1 VTFGRAYRFVLI
13 LAALVMAGLPVGLFA
28 DNCFDCHSSW
38 EEDPNAPSKTF
49 PQDIHYRSGLG
60 CSDCHGGDSTLD
72 DMDEVRA
79 SESFRGV
86 PTPLEIPD
94 FCARCHSDPKYMI
107 KHNPG
112 LPVDQLEKYKTS
124 IHGQRL
130 FGKHDPKVAT
140 CVSCHTAHRIETA
153 KAPISTVYAE
163 NIPATCAK
171 CHANAD
177 YMKEYGIPTNQY
189 ADYVKSVHGVALL
202 VNKDNGAPACN
213 GCHGNHAATPPGVT
227 SLAAVCGI
235 CHALI
240 SENFAG
246 SPHKAAFDDMG
257 LPECETCHSNHLIVP
272 PHLSWIGTGDS
283 SLCLQCHSEDD
294 GTTGYEVASKIHNML
309 FKIDSAYTAA
319 TTLTDDADTK
329 GMMVVDERL
338 ALKEVKQATIQ
349 AATEMHTLDVV
360 KVDSVTSAGL
370 KKAAEVD
377 SADVAKIDNY
387 YFRRKGL
394 GIATLLITILAIALY
409 FKIRSL
415 GK

>member
-1 VTFGRAYRFVLI
+1 MTFGKLYKLVLI
-13 LAALVMAGLPVGLFA
+13 LAALAMAGLPVGLFA
-28 DNCFDCHSSW
+28 DNCYDCHSSW
-38 EEDPNAPSKTF
+38 EEEPDSPSKTF
-49 PQDIHYRSGLG
+49 HRDIHFRSGLG

-72 DMDEVRA
+72 DMDDVRA
-79 SESFRGV
+79 SKGFRGV
-86 PTPLEIPD
+86 PTPLEIPE
-94 FCARCHSDPKYMI
+94 FCARCHSDPTYMV

-130 FGKHDPKVAT
+130 FGKKDPKVAT
-140 CVSCHTAHRIETA
+140 CVSCHTAHRIESA
-153 KAPISTVYAE
+153 RAPVSTVYAE
-163 NIPATCAK
+163 NIPQTCAK
-171 CHANAD
+171 CHADAD
-177 YMKEYGIPTNQY
+177 YMKEYGIPTDQY
-189 ADYVKSVHGVALL
+189 ANYVKSVHGVALL

-213 GCHGNHAATPPGVT
+213 DCHGNHAATPPGVT
-227 SLAAVCGI
+227 SLSDVCGI

-240 SENFAG
+240 SENFAA

-257 LPECETCHSNHLIVP
+257 LPECETCHSNHLIVHP
-272 PHLSWIGTGDS
+272 QLSWIGTGDS
-283 SLCLQCHSEDD
+283 SLCVQCHSDDD
-294 GTTGYEVASKIHNML
+294 GTTGYATAARIHDML

-319 TTLTDDADTK
+319 TTLTDQADLK

-338 ALKEVKQATIQ
+338 SLKEVKQATIQ
-349 AATEMHTLDVV
+349 AATEMHTLDPV
-360 KVDSVTSAGL
+360 KVDSVVSAGL
-370 KKAAEVD
+370 KKAALVD